1 MEIYRAPPGHFPC
14 VTVFA
19 CVQQAISG
27 RTIMNKDRVKGV
39 AEQVTS
45 KITEGVGKMTNDPS
59 KP

>member
-1 MEIYRAPPGHFPC
+1 
-14 VTVFA
+14 
-19 CVQQAISG
+19 
-27 RTIMNKDRVKGV
+27 MNKDRVKGV